1 MVSSKK
7 NINKFTEILIF
18 LFLILFPFGQIIRL
32 SLNFLGTNVVL
43 HPIDFVAGVGLVI
56 FLIGNVNRP
65 KIFGYI
71 LSFLGVALFSYLL
84 SYATLE
90 RERIYIGGLYLL
102 RLFAYSSFFI
112 LAWNMAKT
120 NKGFS
125 KNLFNSLIIV
135 ALAVSI
141 FGFLQYF
148 IYPDTRSFTIWG
160 WDDHYFR
167 LLGTFLDPGHTSIIL
182 VFGFL
187 AALVSYLDKKNKKL
201 LLVLATI
208 IVSVAFTYSRAGY
221 LALAGGLFTVFL
233 LKKNLRLFFII
244 IVAFIL
250 LVVSLPRPGGEGI
263 KLERTASIALRVEDY
278 RDTLT
283 IVDAAPLFGVGYNN
297 ICIARAKFLDQV
309 NLGSHACSGSASSL
323 LLILATT
330 GIVGFLIF
338 ANLIRKIIASLA
350 KNAHGL
356 TFLSCLVA
364 LLIHSLFVNS
374 LFYPWV
380 MGWMGLLLSISLN
393 PSKE

>member
-7 NINKFTEILIF
+7 NINNFTEILIF
-18 LFLILFPFGQIIRL
+18 LFLILFPFGQIIRIN
-32 SLNFLGTNVVL
+32 LNFLGTIVVL
-43 HPIDFVAGVGLVI
+43 HPIDFVAGTGLII
-56 FLIGNVNRP
+56 FLLNNYKRP
-65 KIFGYI
+65 KIFSYI

-84 SYATLE
+84 SYATFAGE
-90 RERIYIGGLYLL
+90 KIYIGGLYLL
-102 RLFAYSSFFI
+102 RLFAYSSFFV
-112 LAWNMAKT
+112 LAWNMVKA
-120 NKGFS
+120 NKKYS

-135 ALAVSI
+135 TFAVSI

-148 IYPDTRSFTIWG
+148 IYPDITSFTIWG

-187 AALVSYLDKKNKKL
+187 AALISYLDKKDKKL
-201 LLVLATI
+201 LLILATI

-221 LALAGGLFTVFL
+221 LALAGGLFTALL
-233 LKKNLRLFFII
+233 LKKNLRLYFILI
-244 IVAFIL
+244 MAFIL
-250 LVVSLPRPGGEGI
+250 LVISLPRPGGEGV
-263 KLERTASIALRVEDY
+263 KLERTASIVLRMEDY
-278 RDTLT
+278 QDTLA
-283 IVDAAPLFGVGYNN
+283 IFDKAPLFGVGYNN
-297 ICIARAKFLDQV
+297 MCIARAKFLDQV
-309 NLGSHACSGSASSL
+309 NLSSHACSGSASSL

-338 ANLIRKIIASLA
+338 ANLIYKLVADLA
-350 KNAHGL
+350 KNAYGL

-380 MGWMGLLLSISLN
+380 MGWMGILLSISLK
-393 PSKE
+393 PSRE